1 MWLVKHGVSIAGVG
15 MGKEWLWMM
24 KGVLK
29 SSVDERSLNG
39 ECSLQTHG
47 LMEQISQVED
57 PAPVQGEMCAR
68 SIRCDKDP
76 NSSYSHWVLLSIGL
90 VNDWMTRWMGK
101 WMMDEHVGEWMYCHL
116 RHALLPAGSGFMP
129 LTTVK
134 VSSIPGLKPELG
146 LWGGLPPLPMPF
158 SSPRSSPLH
167 AAMVLFLPRP
177 SRCRQKRF
185 NELITTWWWGTR
197 HLLKTHIFF

>member
-1 MWLVKHGVSIAGVG
+1 
-15 MGKEWLWMM
+15 MM

-76 NSSYSHWVLLSIGL
+76 NSPYSHWVLLSIGL
-90 VNDWMTRWMGK
+90 VND
-101 WMMDEHVGEWMYCHL
+101 
-116 RHALLPAGSGFMP
+116 
-129 LTTVK
+129 
-134 VSSIPGLKPELG
+134 
-146 LWGGLPPLPMPF
+146 
-158 SSPRSSPLH
+158 
-167 AAMVLFLPRP
+167 
-177 SRCRQKRF
+177 
-185 NELITTWWWGTR
+185 
-197 HLLKTHIFF
+197 